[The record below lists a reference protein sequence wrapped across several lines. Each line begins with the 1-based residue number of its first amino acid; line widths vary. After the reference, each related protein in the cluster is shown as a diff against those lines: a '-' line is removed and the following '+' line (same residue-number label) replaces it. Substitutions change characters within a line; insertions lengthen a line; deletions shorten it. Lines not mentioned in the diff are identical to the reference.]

1 MKRVL
6 FGVFLLFFG
15 GNLSAQ
21 QVLTLQDCRNLAI
34 ENNKKL
40 KIADEEISASK
51 AQKAEAFTK
60 YLPGIDAAGLYL
72 RNQKEINLLEHDAY
86 LPVGTVGADGNFTFR
101 PDQLAMVNGKPV
113 PKDYAILPKSAMT
126 VDDRNT
132 ALLQVGLTQP
142 VYMGGKI
149 RAYNQLAGLSEQ
161 LAVSGREQELQS
173 VLLSVDEAYWQVIS
187 LVNREKLAQKYVEAL
202 QRFDRDIDIMYTT
215 GVATKV
221 ELLTVRVKLN
231 EAEMIRT
238 KVENGL
244 SLSRMLLNQLCGLR
258 TDSIYPLK
266 EETDVVELTTESLPV
281 SLEQVYAG
289 RPEVISL
296 ELATRIY
303 KKKEKIALSEYLPT
317 VALMANYVTTT
328 PSFYNGISTKFD
340 GMWSVGVAVKAPV
353 FHWGASRKTLR
364 NAKARTNIVN
374 YQLQEAKEKI
384 ELQVSQSEFKVK
396 EVAKKLEMAGK
407 NVEKA
412 AENLKFANLGF
423 QEGTIPVLNVL
434 EAQTAWL
441 SANAELIDTQI
452 EAKLCRVYLQK
463 AYGTLRTDK

>member
-15 GNLSAQ
+15 GSLSAQ

-101 PDQLAMVNGKPV
+101 PDQLTMVNGKPV

-161 LAVSGREQELQS
+161 LAVSGREQEIQG

-215 GVATKV
+215 GVATKA

-266 EETDVVELTTESLPV
+266 EETDVVELTTESVPV